1 MSVSDSAN
9 KLRKQRILTHS
20 DTVTFKVWIVYI
32 ASGGFEVDELLP
44 SNISKHVEFSVK
56 ILTS

>member
-9 KLRKQRILTHS
+9 NLRKQRILTHS
-20 DTVTFKVWIVYI
+20 DIVIFKEWIVYI
-32 ASGGFEVDELLP
+32 AFGGFEVEELLP
-44 SNISKHVEFSVK
+44 SNISKHIEFSEK